1 MLNAPG
7 KNIRMNK
14 NKRIEGWSKISNGM
28 VMVPIIKVTFGGGG
42 NVWHIL
48 ATVRS
53 LKYLL
58 QRKLVGR

>member
-1 MLNAPG
+1 
-7 KNIRMNK
+7 MNK